1 MKRINRSTLL
11 FFALSILISGCSTQD
26 ITGFQY
32 THYIQ
37 EPIDEMLIAGS
48 DSRMEN
54 HPVVDNISARN
65 YTELFSLQYEKQT
78 ITFLVESTLLPDIFK
93 YYDDIIK
100 ATSYIKNRRI
110 FSKDFQYN
118 VNFHFTTAMS
128 FSEKSSSPLA
138 YPTINLYQ
146 GVSQPVLEES
156 GFNSYLSRGYSQLI
170 HELTHVAIIQSKYAV
185 GSPIDNEYLA
195 HKVAACALMMKDR
208 TSDYSTF
215 TNSNPNLSR
224 QEMLAKVK
232 RGIKKGLL
240 EPTEAAG
247 KLVIYDL
254 ATAVGNN
261 NGISNQQ
268 QYKKARLWCNT
279 LSEHSILSDFS
290 TTNPAHYDNSNTI
303 FSQATANADIAVLPQ
318 FKRANNCL
326 AAGMPSHIEQDH
338 NASSISLTECKLC
351 DECTLEAD

>member
-1 MKRINRSTLL
+1 MKRISRSTLL

-37 EPIDEMLIAGS
+37 EPIDEILIAGS

-65 YTELFSLQYEKQT
+65 YTELFSLQYEKQK
-78 ITFLVESTLLPDIFK
+78 ITFLVEDSLLPQALEH
-93 YYDDIIK
+93 YDYIK
-100 ATSYIKNRRI
+100 KVVSYIKNHRI

-128 FSEKSSSPLA
+128 FSQSSSSPLA

-156 GFNSYLSRGYSQLI
+156 GFNSYISRGYSQLI
-170 HELTHVAIIQSKYAV
+170 HELTHVAIMQSKYEV
-185 GSPIDNEYLA
+185 GSVFDNEYLA
-195 HKVAACALMMKDR
+195 HKVAACALMMKGK
-208 TSDYSTF
+208 TSGYPSF

-224 QEMLAKVK
+224 QELLAKIE

-240 EPTEAAG
+240 ETTEAAG
-247 KLVIYDL
+247 KLSIYDL
-254 ATAVGNN
+254 ATTVGNN

-268 QYKKARLWCNT
+268 QYQKAQLWCNT
-279 LSEHSILSDFS
+279 LNEHSILSDFS
-290 TTNPAHYDNSNTI
+290 TTNPAHYDSSNTI
-303 FSQATANADIAVLPQ
+303 LSKATAKADLAVLQQ

-326 AAGMPSHIEQDH
+326 AAGVISHIEQDH

-351 DECTLEAD
+351 DECTLDAD